1 MATRSSRF
9 SIFRLQIWQKV
20 LILVAVPLGVEILF
34 ISVLSFLLLQVEQEA
49 RVIERSRNLVL
60 ETENLQRLF
69 FEAGTAI
76 AGFNTSQNPLF
87 TAELGEV
94 KTKILIQLGLLAD
107 LAGQDESR
115 RALMTKISNL
125 VQTELREMQ
134 QMYDRIDRDDA
145 LVQVPYRKLQANAV
159 AFSNL
164 LDELVQSERTI
175 LKDAPASESRLR
187 ALVDQWLAMGV
198 GMNVLIAVGL
208 VLYFNAS
215 TTRRL
220 KVLMD
225 NTKRLSRDEELL
237 PPPGGYDEIAKLDTV
252 FREMADALAEATR
265 KERAVVDNAVDVICS
280 VDKNYKFIAVNPACE
295 KQWGY
300 SRKELTGR
308 RVEDILFSKGEQSI
322 SNFQKAIE
330 GKQNHVFELVVI
342 NQAGR
347 PVDTVWSVQWSESDK
362 RLFCVIHDITELRR
376 VEQLRRDVVAMVSHD
391 LRSPLTSIQVSID
404 ILENGVKGSLPFEA
418 ASELRKMGGSTSRMV
433 RLINDFLDLE
443 KLQSGKLELKKKK
456 INLDVLVSN
465 SVDAIRSLAE
475 SKNLTISEDNTDIDI
490 IADGDRVIQVI
501 INLLSNAIKFSPPR
515 SEIKIDADIVD
526 GGVLVKI
533 TDQGPGIEL
542 GKQQIIFESFEQL
555 EDAAKVGSSGLGLSI
570 CKNLVELHGGS
581 IGVTSVP
588 GKGSTFWFILPD
600 LKEDEIVQR
609 SGES

>member
-1 MATRSSRF
+1 MATKSRL

-20 LILVAVPLGVEILF
+20 LILVAIPLGFEIVF
-34 ISVLSFLLLQVEQEA
+34 ISVLSFLLFQVEQEA
-49 RVIERSRNLVL
+49 RVIEQSRNLVL

-76 AGFNTSQNPLF
+76 AGFNSSQNPLF

-94 KTKILIQLGLLAD
+94 KSKILIQLGLLAD

-115 RALMTKISNL
+115 KALVKKISNL
-125 VQTELREMQ
+125 VQVELKEMQ

-145 LVQVPYRKLQANAV
+145 LVHVPYAKLQANAL

-175 LKDAPASESRLR
+175 LKDAPASEGRLR
-187 ALVDQWLAMGV
+187 MLVDQWLAMGV
-198 GMNVLIAVGL
+198 AMNVLIAVGL

-220 KVLMD
+220 TVLMD
-225 NTKRLSRDEELL
+225 NTKRLGRAEELL
-237 PPPGGYDEIAKLDTV
+237 PPTGGYDEIAKLDTV
-252 FREMADALAEATR
+252 FREMAVALNEATR

-308 RVEDILFSKGEQSI
+308 RVEDILFLKGEQSI
-322 SNFQKAIE
+322 SHFQKAIE
-330 GKQNHVFELVVI
+330 AKANQVFELVVL

-347 PVDTVWSVQWSESDK
+347 PVDSIWSVQWSESDK
-362 RLFCVIHDITELRR
+362 LLFCVVHDITDRKR
-376 VEQLRRDVVAMVSHD
+376 AEQLRKDVIAMVSHD

-404 ILENGVKGSLPFEA
+404 IMESGVKGALPLEA
-418 ASELRKMGGSTSRMV
+418 SAELRKMGGSTSRMV

-456 INLDVLVSN
+456 INLDVLVAN
-465 SVDAIRSLAE
+465 SIDAIRSLAE
-475 SKNLTISEDNTDIDI
+475 SKNLKISERDTDIDLF
-490 IADGDRVIQVI
+490 ADGDRVIQVI
-501 INLLSNAIKFSPPR
+501 INLLANSIKFSPPR
-515 SEIKIDADIVD
+515 GEIEIAANIVD
-526 GGVLVKI
+526 GGVRVSI

-542 GKQQIIFESFEQL
+542 GKEKIIFESFEQL
-555 EDAAKVGSSGLGLSI
+555 DDAAKVGSSGLGLSI

-581 IGVTSVP
+581 IGVTSLAA
-588 GKGSTFWFILPD
+588 KGSTFWFILPNA
-600 LKEDEIVQR
+600 
-609 SGES
+609 